1 MSIFLSQEEISE
13 LTECEKPSKQSDW
26 FTARG
31 WVFERSRLGRVKV
44 LRRYAEMR
52 LGLLID
58 NAESQSTEPDF
69 SKL

>member
-26 FTARG
+26 FAARG

-44 LRRYAEMR
+44 FKKVR
-52 LGLLID
+52 
-58 NAESQSTEPDF
+58 
-69 SKL
+69 